1 MEQPGEEIRRH
12 AEAMTLARPNW
23 AGVIGCVSGGLPFYP
38 RVEIAFLPS
47 QVSSYPVGGEFP
59 FPPFVADGA
68 FGDSEYCGDVA
79 R

>member
-1 MEQPGEEIRRH
+1 MAQPGEEIRRH
-12 AEAMTLARPNW
+12 ADAMTRARLTR
-23 AGVIGCVSGGLPFYP
+23 ARVIACVLGGLPFYP

-47 QVSSYPVGGEFP
+47 EVFSYPVGGEFP